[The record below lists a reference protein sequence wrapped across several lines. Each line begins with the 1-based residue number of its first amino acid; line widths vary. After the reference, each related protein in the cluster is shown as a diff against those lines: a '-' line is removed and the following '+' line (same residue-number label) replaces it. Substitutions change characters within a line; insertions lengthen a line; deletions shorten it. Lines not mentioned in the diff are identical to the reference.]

1 MLRWVN
7 SSISRKIG
15 GLSIILLSFLIIMII
30 YSMIGLQQIR
40 SEMIELAEVDTPLT
54 EVVSEIELLQLRQH
68 ILIELF
74 RQTNHKP
81 SNNNINPADI
91 HQQLES
97 YNQHLSEQMYKAS
110 AIIESGI
117 EKGRIRFKQ
126 EQHQLLLTSMNKL
139 HQVRLAF
146 EKSFMASIQAM
157 LTGESINWEHLE
169 QQDQQLDDELGK
181 LLNHLNA
188 LTVSTAIYTEK
199 HESNFMIMT
208 SILGVCAFVIGLYL
222 TQYTIQYFRQRITQ
236 TRDTIHLFRNAIE
249 HREVVDFEVDNNIAD
264 EQDELSQF
272 EHELKLLLKQ
282 FSHEIISRDEIEKQ
296 LIELATLDKLT
307 GAYNRHKWDE
317 QLKMQLN
324 LASRGAKLSLLL
336 IDADHFKKV
345 NDQYGH
351 EVGDAVLIKLVELL
365 KNRLRETDTIFRI
378 GGEEFAVLV
387 KQTEHE
393 QALEI
398 AKLLQTKID
407 TYRDASL
414 PHFTVSIGIT
424 SYQAGDTTTDFFN
437 RADNALYLAKA
448 NGRNRVEVI

>member
-7 SSISRKIG
+7 SSISRRIG

-30 YSMIGLQQIR
+30 YSMVGLQQIR

-54 EVVSEIELLQLRQH
+54 QVISEIELLQLRQH

-74 RQTNHKP
+74 RQTNHRP
-81 SNNNINPADI
+81 SNNDINPADI
-91 HQQLES
+91 HQQLNS

-110 AIIESGI
+110 TIIENGL
-117 EKGRIRFKQ
+117 EQGRIRFKQ
-126 EQHQLLLTSMNKL
+126 EQ
-139 HQVRLAF
+139 
-146 EKSFMASIQAM
+146 
-157 LTGESINWEHLE
+157 
-169 QQDQQLDDELGK
+169 DQHLDDELGK
-181 LLNHLNA
+181 LLTKLNA
-188 LTVSTAIYTEK
+188 LTISTAIYTEK

-208 SILGVCAFVIGLYL
+208 SILGLCAFIIGLYL

-236 TRDTIHLFRNAIE
+236 TRDTIHLFRDAIE
-249 HREVVDFEVDNNIAD
+249 HREVIDFEVESNIDD
-264 EQDELSQF
+264 ERDELSQF

-296 LIELATLDKLT
+296 LIELATMDKLT

-351 EVGDAVLIKLVELL
+351 DIGDAVLIKLVKLL

-378 GGEEFAVLV
+378 GGEEFAVLI
-387 KQTEHE
+387 KQTEQE

-407 TYRDASL
+407 THQDTSL

-424 SYQAGDTTTDFFN
+424 SYQQGDTTTDFFN
-437 RADNALYLAKA
+437 RADNALYQAKA
-448 NGRNRVEVI
+448 NGRNRVEMA